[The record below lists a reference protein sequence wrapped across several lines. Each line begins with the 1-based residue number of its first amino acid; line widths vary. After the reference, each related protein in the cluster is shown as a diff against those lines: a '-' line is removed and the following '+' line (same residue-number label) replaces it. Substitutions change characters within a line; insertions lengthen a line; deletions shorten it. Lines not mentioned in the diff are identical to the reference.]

1 MEIWDKTAV
10 HKGSAFRRKLPKS
23 INMTDKLLSW
33 IEKYPNDLVAQYFSI
48 LSSHGGHRKR
58 SHCVAYTARL
68 SSGLESVHGNSSCLQ
83 PCLGLQGLLSTQC
96 TVPNHSTGCS
106 TQHGKLCWGNTC
118 WILPESHYPF
128 LLSNGIHFPF
138 PEDWGRSGY
147 PWPVEVSTG
156 HELSQLVNLFPRPQ
170 GLGGAWPFIS
180 AIKWNSC
187 LECWDKAIPPLLY
200 TMCVEVRPPLCP
212 VSHHDRS
219 QEEEVNAWK
228 RVQQV
233 KGVQDPNSSKTS
245 RWFQTWGLYG
255 F

>member
-1 MEIWDKTAV
+1 MGTPAASNLAW
-10 HKGSAFRRKLPKS
+10 GSKAYWA
-23 INMTDKLLSW
+23 LSVP
-33 IEKYPNDLVAQYFSI
+33 YLTTPQAATPSMG
-48 LSSHGGHRKR
+48 SSAE
-58 SHCVAYTARL
+58 V
-68 SSGLESVHGNSSCLQ
+68 
-83 PCLGLQGLLSTQC
+83 
-96 TVPNHSTGCS
+96 
-106 TQHGKLCWGNTC
+106 NTC

-170 GLGGAWPFIS
+170 GPGGAWPFIS
-180 AIKWNSC
+180 PIKWNSC
-187 LECWDKAIPPLLY
+187 LECWEKAIPPLLD
-200 TMCVEVRPPLCP
+200 TRCVEVRPPLCP

-219 QEEEVNAWK
+219 QVEEVNAWK

-233 KGVQDPNSSKTS
+233 NGVQDPNSSKTS